1 MSNMRV
7 ISGIF
12 RSRKILGYDVLG
24 IRPTMD
30 KVKESTFAMIS
41 SYINNSV
48 VLDLFA
54 GTGALGI
61 EALSNGASSVY
72 FVDNSKVSINVIKN
86 NINNLDISDKINI
99 INDDYVNALKRFN
112 NDNIKFDIIFIDPP
126 YGIINIKTVIKK
138 IIDNNILSDKGILVC
153 EYESEDLNDI
163 YETLE
168 MIKFKKYGKTYIRI
182 YMNRK

>member
-1 MSNMRV
+1 MRV

-12 RSRKILGYDVLG
+12 RSRKILGYDTIG

-30 KVKESTFAMIS
+30 KVKESTFAMIN
-41 SYINNSV
+41 SYIKDSL

-61 EALSNGASSVY
+61 EALSNGSKGVY

-86 NINNLDISDKINI
+86 NVNNLDISDKINI
-99 INDDYVNALKRFN
+99 INDDYNNALKRFN
-112 NDNIKFDIIFIDPP
+112 DSNIKFDIIFVDPP
-126 YGIINIKTVIKK
+126 YGCINIKTVIKK
-138 IIDNNILSDKGILVC
+138 IIDNDILSDNGIVVC
-153 EYESEDLNDI
+153 EYENEQIDDK
-163 YETLE
+163 YDTLE
-168 MIKFKKYGKTYIRI
+168 LIKFRKYGKTYIRI